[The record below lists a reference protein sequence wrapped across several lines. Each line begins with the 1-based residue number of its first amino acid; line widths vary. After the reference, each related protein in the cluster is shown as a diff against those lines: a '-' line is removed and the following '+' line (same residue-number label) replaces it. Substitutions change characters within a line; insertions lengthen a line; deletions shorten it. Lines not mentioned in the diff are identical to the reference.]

1 MFRRSMTSCDG
12 RRIDIVASRG
22 MSEYELEEFLDGL
35 GPSADRKGMSVTRRI
50 KSLGPERKVYID
62 PTSMDE
68 IPLEDGIKMGPENMQ
83 PNIVGLAVDYLT
95 RYRLERNVDKA
106 FSISLLGGE
115 RSGRMEELRG
125 YLSGITGIDDAS
137 VTNACKA
144 CLFDEYYRAGR
155 PPSQEPEEICPE
167 HRTCENIRVMVER
180 SMKFFERFGPVIS
193 SGPTFEG
200 GYTDTVSTGDG
211 DYLTEFTIWDFKV
224 SWKPPTDEQTL
235 QLAMYYLMGKRSWWP
250 WFDNIKNIGIF
261 NPRLNKAYMLN
272 MGSISPLTLR
282 DIERDVIGYAD

>member
-1 MFRRSMTSCDG
+1 MFHKSITSCDDH
-12 RRIDIVASRG
+12 RLDIAYSRG
-22 MSEYELEEFLDGL
+22 MSDDELREFLEGL
-35 GPSADRKGMSVTRRI
+35 ESSREKRGMSVTRRI

-68 IPLEDGIKMGPENMQ
+68 IPLEDGIKMGPENLQ

-155 PPSQEPEEICPE
+155 PPSQEPEEICPD

-180 SMKFFERFGPVIS
+180 SMKFFRRFGPVIS

-211 DYLTEFTIWDFKV
+211 DYLTEFTICKV

-235 QLAMYYLMGKRSWWP
+235 QLAMYYLMGKRSNWA

-272 MGSISPLTLR
+272 IGSISPSTLKE
-282 DIERDVIGYAD
+282 IERDVIGYTD